1 MIKKNQIWSSCKIL
15 QDNEDDSLLYKIM
28 HGNTGE
34 IQGNTEL
41 LWGKLGIWYKRE
53 ESNLSYVEREK
64 EEWIKINRVQC
75 WLIKVD

>member
-34 IQGNTEL
+34 IQGNT
-41 LWGKLGIWYKRE
+41 
-53 ESNLSYVEREK
+53 
-64 EEWIKINRVQC
+64 
-75 WLIKVD
+75 